1 VGQPQDNPEI
11 PRPGLFCYVRNRR
24 GVIAGVEPFDGDA
37 GRLHLVH
44 IEYKDDQLPPEEQLV
59 WEVEGASARV
69 LPPTALPDPSRFGP
83 MPAADFDA
91 LLRAARWTA
100 AMPFLDPDGSGP
112 LERLPIRSPFHGA
125 VQVEDYQLVPLL
137 KALRMPRVNLL
148 LADDVGLGKT
158 VEAGLILSELLIR
171 RRVQRVLILTPA
183 SLRLQWRDEMWD
195 KFSLPFNLIDR
206 DETAALRRRLGM
218 DASPWRSFS
227 RIIASYHYLRQDDV
241 LEQFM
246 AASRPREGSPHLP
259 WDLLVVDEC
268 HNLMPSPFGEDSDL
282 CRMVRLLA
290 PRFEHRLFLSATP
303 HNGHTR
309 SFSGLLEI
317 LDPVRFSQTDE
328 LRPAERA
335 RVQQVVVRRL
345 KREINERSDPPKFC
359 TRLEPM
365 ELTLDLSER
374 ELALSDAFDEF
385 RTAMHAYIA
394 AGDRKRRRAGSF
406 AVEILGKRLLS
417 CPVAFAESWSR
428 CSAGLGEET
437 SASET
442 DVDSARRAVERE
454 TGDDRE
460 TQSREAVA
468 AGVVGAWL
476 QQAGPHVEEQTA
488 AIDAALA
495 GLRLDAGA
503 GDVVARDPVAD
514 ARFDALVAVIET
526 LLRDDG
532 GSGAGGSGVGGSGAG
547 GRGGAW
553 RDDERL
559 VVFTEYKTTLDY
571 VARRLRERYEPERI
585 LTLFG
590 GMDETERDL
599 VKQAFNDP
607 AEPVRVLLGTD
618 AAAEGLNLQRTARYL
633 LHYDCPWN
641 PSKLEQRNGRLDR
654 HGQARDVQIFHF
666 MTEEDQDVRFLAH
679 VLRKANDIRED
690 LGSANELFAEA
701 AHRRLVGGED
711 AATVQGE
718 LDARL
723 AAVRGRAHVD
733 ADATVATADHGA
745 AAGEQVAALAAELD
759 LDGDG
764 MRDTLEAAL
773 AVHAGRPQIEPA
785 PEAGT
790 FRLVRP
796 DLPGWA
802 EVVDESLRLDA
813 RGRGRG
819 AVARLA
825 FGPEPFLDRV
835 GQRLVFSP
843 RRDVALLHLSHPM
856 LEHAFS
862 TLMRRRFPGTGD
874 EVSRWA
880 VRLNGVPADLDA
892 LILLSVEEL
901 AVNELR
907 ETFHHWVRTFALP
920 VRGGTV
926 GEPWPHVPAV
936 ELRTKAAG
944 NVALGEHHQARAAEL
959 FDDAL
964 PDVKRFLTLYTDDL
978 STALRDQLARAGEQA
993 KDEEEER
1000 YRSRQGEV
1008 SALIQES
1015 TLAKLEREIDKLK
1028 TERQQGT
1035 LFDEDA
1041 RLDELDRSIEE
1052 KREEIARRTRH
1063 YEEVREQ
1070 LERERER
1077 IVRYLLP
1084 RRHAMPAPAQVFP
1097 VCVEIRLPEAAR

>member
-1 VGQPQDNPEI
+1 
-11 PRPGLFCYVRNRR
+11 
-24 GVIAGVEPFDGDA
+24 VIAGVEPFDGHA
-37 GRLHLVH
+37 GRLHLVQV
-44 IEYKDDQLPPEEQLV
+44 EYKDDQLPVEEQLI
-59 WEVEGASARV
+59 WEIEGPSARV
-69 LPPTALPDPSRFGP
+69 LPPTALPDPSRSGP
-83 MPAADFDA
+83 MPADDFDA

-100 AMPFLDPDGSGP
+100 ATPFLDPDGSGP

-171 RRVQRVLILTPA
+171 RRIQRVLILTPA

-195 KFSLPFNLIDR
+195 KFSLPFDLIDR
-206 DETAALRRRLGM
+206 DRTEALRRRLGM
-218 DASPWRSFS
+218 DASPWRAFG
-227 RIIASYHYLRQDDV
+227 RIIASYHYLRQEDV
-241 LEQFM
+241 LEQFL

-259 WDLLVVDEC
+259 WDLLIVDEC

-309 SFSGLLEI
+309 SFTGLLEI

-328 LRPAERA
+328 LKPAERA

-345 KREINERSDPPKFC
+345 KREINARSDPPRFC
-359 TRLEPM
+359 SRLEPIG
-365 ELTLDLSER
+365 LNLDLSAE
-374 ELALSDAFDEF
+374 ELALTRAFDEF
-385 RTAMHAYIA
+385 RIAMRSYIA
-394 AGDRKRRRAGSF
+394 TGDRKRRRAGSF

-428 CSAGLGEET
+428 CSEGMREAAA
-437 SASET
+437 ASES

-476 QQAGPHVEEQTA
+476 KQAGPHVREQTA
-488 AIDAALA
+488 AIDDALGRL
-495 GLRLDAGA
+495 GLTGGA
-503 GDVVARDPVAD
+503 PARDPVAD

-526 LLRDDG
+526 LLRD
-532 GSGAGGSGVGGSGAG
+532 
-547 GRGGAW
+547 GGAW

-571 VARRLRERYEPERI
+571 LARRLRERYEPERF

-607 AEPVRVLLGTD
+607 AEPVRVLVGTD
-618 AAAEGLNLQRTARYL
+618 AAAEGLNLQRTARFL
-633 LHYDCPWN
+633 LHWDCPWN
-641 PSKLEQRNGRLDR
+641 PSRLEQRNGRLDR
-654 HGQARDVQIFHF
+654 HGQGRDVQVFHF
-666 MTEEDQDVRFLAH
+666 MSEEDDDLRFLAH

-690 LGSANELFAEA
+690 LGSANELFDEA
-701 AHRRLVGGED
+701 AHRRLVEGDD
-711 AATVQGE
+711 AATVQGD
-718 LDARL
+718 LDARV
-723 AAVRGRAHVD
+723 ARVRGRARVD

-745 AAGEQVAALAAELD
+745 AAAVQVAALAAELD
-759 LDGDG
+759 LDGG
-764 MRDTLEAAL
+764 AVRDTLEAGL
-773 AVHAGRPQIEPA
+773 AVHAGRPQIEAA

-790 FRLVRP
+790 FRLLRP

-813 RGRGRG
+813 RGQGRG

-825 FGPEPFLDRV
+825 FSPEPFMDRV
-835 GQRLVFSP
+835 GERLVFAP

-856 LEHAFS
+856 LERSFS
-862 TLMRRRFPGTGD
+862 TLTRRRFPGTGE
-874 EVSRWA
+874 EVSRWT
-880 VRLNGVPADLDA
+880 VRHNGVPGDLDA
-892 LILLSVEEL
+892 VILLSLEEL

-907 ETFHHWVRTFALP
+907 ETFHHWVRTFAFPL
-920 VRGGTV
+920 RDGAL
-926 GEPWPHVPAV
+926 GEPRPHVPAAG
-936 ELRTKAAG
+936 LRTDDGAVGQGQQTHAAD
-944 NVALGEHHQARAAEL
+944 L

-964 PDVKRFLTLYTDDL
+964 PGLKQFVGGYAGDLTA
-978 STALRDQLARAGEQA
+978 ALRDELTRAGEQA
-993 KDEEEER
+993 RSEEEER

-1015 TLAKLEREIDKLK
+1015 TLAKLEREIERLK

-1035 LFDEDA
+1035 LFDESS
-1041 RLDELDRSIEE
+1041 RLDELDRSIDE

-1084 RRHAMPAPAQVFP
+1084 KRHAMPAAAQVFP
-1097 VCVEIRLPEAAR
+1097 VCVEVRLPEDRP

>member
-1 VGQPQDNPEI
+1 MGQPQDTPEI

-44 IEYKDDQLPPEEQLV
+44 IEYKDDQLPAEEQLV
-59 WEVEGASARV
+59 WEIEGASAHV
-69 LPPTALPDPSRFGP
+69 LPPTALPDPSRSGP

-195 KFSLPFNLIDR
+195 KFSLQFNLIDR

-246 AASRPREGSPHLP
+246 AASRPKEGSPHLP

-359 TRLEPM
+359 TRLDPM
-365 ELTLDLSER
+365 ELTLDLSPP
-374 ELALSDAFDEF
+374 ELALSQAFDEF
-385 RTAMHAYIA
+385 RMAMRAYIA

-428 CSAGLGEET
+428 CSAGLGEDA
-437 SASET
+437 SATET

-476 QQAGPHVEEQTA
+476 RQAAPHVEEQTA

-495 GLRLDAGA
+495 GLRLDAA
-503 GDVVARDPVAD
+503 PGDVVVRDPVAD

-526 LLRDDG
+526 LLREA
-532 GSGAGGSGVGGSGAG
+532 S
-547 GRGGAW
+547 GAW
-553 RDDERL
+553 RVDERL

-571 VARRLRERYEPERI
+571 LVRRLRERYEPERI

-618 AAAEGLNLQRTARYL
+618 AAAEGLNLQHTARYL

-666 MTEEDQDVRFLAH
+666 VTEENQDVRFLAH

-701 AHRRLVGGED
+701 AHRRLVSGED
-711 AATVQGE
+711 AVTVQGE

-723 AAVRGRAHVD
+723 ASVRGRAQVD

-773 AVHAGRPQIEPA
+773 AVHVGRPQIEPA
-785 PEAGT
+785 PEADT

-802 EVVDESLRLDA
+802 EVVDESLRLDSRA
-813 RGRGRG
+813 GGRG

-825 FGPEPFLDRV
+825 FGPQPFLDRV
-835 GQRLVFSP
+835 GERLVFSP
-843 RRDVALLHLSHPM
+843 RRDVAFLHLSHPM
-856 LEHAFS
+856 LERAFS
-862 TLMRRRFPGTGD
+862 TLMRRRIPGTGD
-874 EVSRWA
+874 EVSRWT
-880 VRLNGVPADLDA
+880 VRHNGVPPDLDA
-892 LILLSVEEL
+892 LILVSVEEL

-907 ETFHHWVRTFALP
+907 ETFHHWVRTFAMP
-920 VRGGTV
+920 VRGGKV
-926 GEPWPHVPAV
+926 GEPRPHVPA
-936 ELRTKAAG
+936 EALRAHAGADHVRGQRLQDHAAG
-944 NVALGEHHQARAAEL
+944 L

-964 PDVKRFLTLYTDDL
+964 PDLKRFLIAYADDL
-978 STALRDQLARAGEQA
+978 SAALRDELARAGEQA
-993 KDEEEER
+993 KGEEEEW

-1015 TLAKLEREIDKLK
+1015 TLAKLEREIERLK

-1077 IVRYLLP
+1077 IVKYLLP

-1097 VCVEIRLPEAAR
+1097 VCVEIRLPEDAR

>member
-1 VGQPQDNPEI
+1 MGQPQDNPEI

-328 LRPAERA
+328 LKPAERA

-345 KREINERSDPPKFC
+345 KREINERTDPPKFC

-365 ELTLDLSER
+365 ELTLDLSAQ
-374 ELALSDAFDEF
+374 ELALSRAFEEF
-385 RTAMHAYIA
+385 RTAMRAYIA
-394 AGDRKRRRAGSF
+394 AGDRRRRRAGSF

-428 CSAGLGEET
+428 CREGLGEAT

-442 DVDSARRAVERE
+442 DVDSARRSVERE

-476 QQAGPHVEEQTA
+476 QQAGPHVQEQTA

-495 GLRLDAGA
+495 GLRLDAAA
-503 GDVVARDPVAD
+503 GDVVARDPLAD

-532 GSGAGGSGVGGSGAG
+532 TAD
-547 GRGGAW
+547 GRDDGAW

-571 VARRLRERYEPERI
+571 VARRLRERYEAERI
-585 LTLFG
+585 LTLYG

-599 VKQAFNDP
+599 VKRAFNDP

-701 AHRRLVGGED
+701 AHRRLVAGED
-711 AATVQGE
+711 SATVRGE
-718 LDARL
+718 LDVRL
-723 AAVRGRAHVD
+723 GIVRGRAQVD
-733 ADATVATADHGA
+733 ADAAVATADHGA

-759 LDGDG
+759 LDRDA

-773 AVHAGRPQIEPA
+773 AVRAGRPQIEPA

-802 EVVDESLRLDA
+802 EVVDESLRLDE
-813 RGRGRG
+813 RGRG

-825 FGPEPFLDRV
+825 FGPEPFLDRI
-835 GQRLVFSP
+835 GERLVFAP
-843 RRDVALLHLSHPM
+843 RRDVAQMHLSHPM
-856 LEHAFS
+856 LERAFS

-874 EVSRWA
+874 EVSRWT
-880 VRLNGVPADLDA
+880 VRPDGVPAGLDA

-920 VRGGTV
+920 VRGGEVGDPLPHAPAAALHATV
-926 GEPWPHVPAV
+926 DG
-936 ELRTKAAG
+936 RDTS
-944 NVALGEHHQARAAEL
+944 GEHQRARAADL

-964 PDVKRFLTLYTDDL
+964 PDLTRFLSGYADDL
-978 STALRDQLARAGEQA
+978 STALREQLAHAGEQA
-993 KDEEEER
+993 RAEEEER

-1008 SALIQES
+1008 SALIRES
-1015 TLAKLEREIDKLK
+1015 TLAKLEREIDRLK
-1028 TERQQGT
+1028 VEREQGA

-1052 KREEIARRTRH
+1052 KREEIARRMRH
-1063 YEEVREQ
+1063 HEEVRVQ

-1097 VCVEIRLPEAAR
+1097 VCVEIRLPEEAR